1 LNALFALNARR
12 RVALGL
18 AGLLAGLAGCSATGP
33 SSVPTPPSQGPKMTT
48 STYIYFVFANPAE
61 GQEARFNEWY
71 DQQHLRDVVAVP
83 GFKSAQRYVLNELP
97 LYKEMDVKLPK
108 YLAAY
113 TIETDDLEGVF
124 KEVSRRLKS
133 GETKLDPAF
142 DGKSYVGYTYQTLGP
157 FVQGAGGEAPD
168 ALPGAKQKYVHIVF
182 TPFNEGR
189 EAQFNDIYDRFHAP
203 ELAANRGFAGAQRM
217 LIARQEPERIA
228 STKYS
233 ALFYVETSDLAAVK
247 KVAVMGGTPNPGQD
261 YKATRGYTYRE
272 IGPLLKGDQVRAE
285 RAK

>member
-1 LNALFALNARR
+1 VNPMHARR

-18 AGLLAGLAGCSATGP
+18 AGVLAGLAGCSAPGAA
-33 SSVPTPPSQGPKMTT
+33 SVPTTPLQSENMTT
-48 STYIYFVFANPAE
+48 STYVYFVFANPVE
-61 GQEARFNEWY
+61 GQEPRFNQWY

-83 GFKSAQRYVLNELP
+83 GFKSARRYVLNDLP
-97 LYKEMDVKLPK
+97 LYKEMDVRLPK

-124 KEVSRRLKS
+124 KEVSRRLKT
-133 GETKLDPAF
+133 GETKIDPAF
-142 DGKSYVGYTYQTLGP
+142 DGKSYV
-157 FVQGAGGEAPD
+157 
-168 ALPGAKQKYVHIVF
+168 F
-182 TPFNEGR
+182 TPFNEGK

-203 ELAANRGFAGAQRM
+203 ELAANRGFTGAQRM
-217 LIARQEPERIA
+217 VTARQEPERIA
-228 STKYS
+228 STKYL
-233 ALFYVETSDLAAVK
+233 ALFHVETSDLAAVK

-272 IGPLLKGDQVRAE
+272 IGPLLQGDQVRAE